1 MGTSPRKS
9 MGKSG
14 AGAVTHQ
21 KLCGE
26 TNPRVV
32 QLVSSVA
39 MWLLKR
45 IRSPA
50 TRRVHPFPA
59 PRVSSAWE
67 RNETPQSSSGLR
79 RENHFNQNRCNPFHY

>member
-32 QLVSSVA
+32 QLVSIVA
-39 MWLLKR
+39 MWLLMESRSAREQARSSVPGATCFVRMGAKR
-45 IRSPA
+45 
-50 TRRVHPFPA
+50 
-59 PRVSSAWE
+59 
-67 RNETPQSSSGLR
+67 
-79 RENHFNQNRCNPFHY
+79 NPPVE